1 MRRNTTSCRIT
12 PTSATAMK
20 AMMKLRSHDP
30 VQLLIA

>member
-20 AMMKLRSHDP
+20 ATMKERIQEP
-30 VQLLIA
+30 VQVLTA